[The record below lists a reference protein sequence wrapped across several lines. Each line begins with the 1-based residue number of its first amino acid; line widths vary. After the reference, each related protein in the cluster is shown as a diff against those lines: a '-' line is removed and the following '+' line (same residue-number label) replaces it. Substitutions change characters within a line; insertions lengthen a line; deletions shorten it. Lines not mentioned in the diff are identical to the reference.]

1 MAAQYQVNI
10 SVAAGTDFTQEFTV
24 TNPDN
29 SPVDIT
35 GYKFF
40 ANLAKHPTAIDAAV
54 STSGSPVYK
63 YVPFTTL
70 VVDGKKGIYNITLTA
85 AQTSKI
91 EEGKFV
97 YNVVMQDLN
106 GEKSNVVGGLAFVD
120 VAFGGIN

>member
-1 MAAQYQVNI
+1 MAAQFQVNI
-10 SVAAGTDFTQEFTV
+10 TISAGADFTQEFSV
-24 TNPDN
+24 ANPDGTLVN
-29 SPVDIT
+29 IT

-54 STSGSPVYK
+54 STSGSPSYS

-70 VVDGKKGIYNITLTA
+70 VVDGKKGIYNITLTS
-85 AQTSKI
+85 AQTSKLQ
-91 EEGKFV
+91 EGKYV

-106 GEKSNVVGGLAFVD
+106 SEKSSVVSGLAFVD